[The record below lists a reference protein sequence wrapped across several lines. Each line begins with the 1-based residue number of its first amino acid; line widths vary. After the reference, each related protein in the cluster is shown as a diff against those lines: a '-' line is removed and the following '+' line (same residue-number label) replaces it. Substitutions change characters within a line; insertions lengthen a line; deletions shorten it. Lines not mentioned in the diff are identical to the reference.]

1 MALSIKNSD
10 VDQMARELSE
20 LTGESLTEAI
30 YQSLK
35 ERLERK
41 IGRSKSKTLEE
52 DIKRIQKRV
61 AKIQRLDHRS
71 DEEIIGYNQDG
82 YPT

>member
-20 LTGESLTEAI
+20 LTGESITEAI
-30 YQSLK
+30 HQSLK

-41 IGRSKSKTLEE
+41 IGRSRNKTFEE
-52 DIKRIQKRV
+52 DIKRIQNRV
-61 AKIQRLDHRS
+61 SKIQRLDQRS
-71 DEEIIGYNQDG
+71 DDEIIGYNQDG
-82 YPT
+82 YPN

>member
-10 VDQMARELSE
+10 VDQMVRELSE

-41 IGRSKSKTLEE
+41 TGSSKSKTLEE
-52 DIKRIQKRV
+52 DIKRIQNRV
-61 AKIQRLDHRS
+61 AKLQCLDHRS

-82 YPT
+82 YPN

>member
-20 LTGESLTEAI
+20 LTGESITEAI
-30 YQSLK
+30 HQSLK

-41 IGRSKSKTLEE
+41 TGRSSKKTLEM
-52 DIKRIQKRV
+52 DIKRIQNRV

-82 YPT
+82 YTN

>member
-20 LTGESLTEAI
+20 MTGESLTEAI
-30 YQSLK
+30 YHALK

-41 IGRSKSKTLEE
+41 TGRSRNRSLQE
-52 DIKRIQKRV
+52 DIKRIQNRV
-61 AKIQRLDHRS
+61 AKLQYLDQRS

-82 YPT
+82 YPN

>member
-20 LTGESLTEAI
+20 LTGESITEAI
-30 YQSLK
+30 RQSLK

-41 IGRSKSKTLEE
+41 TGRNRNKTLEV
-52 DIKRIQKRV
+52 DIKRIQNRME
-61 AKIQRLDHRS
+61 KIQRLDHRS
-71 DEEIIGYNQDG
+71 DEEIIGYNRDG
-82 YPT
+82 YTD

>member
-30 YQSLK
+30 FQSLK

-41 IGRSKSKTLEE
+41 TGRKRNSNLEE
-52 DIKRIQKRV
+52 DIIRIQNRV
-61 AKIQRLDHRS
+61 AKLQSLDQRAA
-71 DEEIIGYNQDG
+71 EEIIGYNKDG
-82 YPT
+82 YPN